1 MLNFARF
8 LKTHLKRFL
17 CSVTVLVNNKVLT
30 LASPFKCA
38 GQSPG
43 QKRSLREISVLK
55 ALKTVPI
62 FNQQSISLQVIVLG
76 SLHVYGN
83 HAAWF
88 LSKAINC
95 ESKASPW
102 CLAGIW

>member
-38 GQSPG
+38 GQ
-43 QKRSLREISVLK
+43 SLREISVLK